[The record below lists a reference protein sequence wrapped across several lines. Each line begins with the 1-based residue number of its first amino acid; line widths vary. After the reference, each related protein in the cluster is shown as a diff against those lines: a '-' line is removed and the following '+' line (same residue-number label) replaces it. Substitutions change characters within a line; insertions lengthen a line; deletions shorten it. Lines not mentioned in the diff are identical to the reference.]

1 MKERNSYVC
10 FIRAEGKPSALCGGG
25 RHEEKTFKAALPHT
39 LPICVGFL
47 FLGMSYGFMMRSKDN
62 NSEYYHYCQRGSG
75 NHGHPFS
82 AIPYFPRRQ
91 RASCIYPSSWE
102 GASICGNRPSD
113 RVLPEGSAHK
123 RNLWAA
129 RSHCDFVYRIFA

>member
-1 MKERNSYVC
+1 MK
-10 FIRAEGKPSALCGGG
+10 K
-25 RHEEKTFKAALPHT
+25 KTFKAALPHT

-75 NHGHPFS
+75 THGHPFS
-82 AIPYFPRRQ
+82 AIPYSPRRQ

-123 RNLWAA
+123 RTLWAA

>member
-1 MKERNSYVC
+1 MK
-10 FIRAEGKPSALCGGG
+10 K
-25 RHEEKTFKAALPHT
+25 KTFKAALPHT